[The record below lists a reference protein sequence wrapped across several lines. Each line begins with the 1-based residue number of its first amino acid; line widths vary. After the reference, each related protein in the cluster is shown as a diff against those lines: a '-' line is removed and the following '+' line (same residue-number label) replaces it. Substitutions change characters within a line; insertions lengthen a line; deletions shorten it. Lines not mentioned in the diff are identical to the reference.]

1 MTTQQAID
9 YFGGIRELAHVLGV
23 STQSIYQWGEYPPLG
38 RQYEL
43 QIKTRGELKADRGPA
58 HDTQN

>member
-9 YFGGIRELAHVLGV
+9 YFGGIRELSQVLGV
-23 STQSIYQWGEYPPLG
+23 STQSIYQWGVYPPLG

-43 QIKTRGELKADRGPA
+43 EIKTRGELKADRSTA
-58 HDTQN
+58 HDKQG

>member
-9 YFGGIRELAHVLGV
+9 YFGSHRELAQILGV

-43 QIKTRGELKADRGPA
+43 EIKTRGALRAERDVA
-58 HDTQN
+58 HDEQD